1 MVCAPFSV
9 SIVSACCSGSA
20 LKRPPNLD
28 RAQVVVSSTV
38 EYVDCVVRCVRN
50 VQAGGG
56 AMHGGM
62 VEATRLEVRG
72 QVNIGLTNL

>member
-1 MVCAPFSV
+1 M
-9 SIVSACCSGSA
+9 
-20 LKRPPNLD
+20 D